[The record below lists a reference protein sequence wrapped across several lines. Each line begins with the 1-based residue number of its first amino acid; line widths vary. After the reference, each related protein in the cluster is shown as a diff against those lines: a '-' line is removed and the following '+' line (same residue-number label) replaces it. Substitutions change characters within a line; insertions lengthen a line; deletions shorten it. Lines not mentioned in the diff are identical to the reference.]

1 MDCDVFEIQ
10 FGGITGNLMEKEF
23 QHHFK
28 RILRKK

>member
-1 MDCDVFEIQ
+1 MDCDVFEIK

-28 RILRKK
+28 EYYEK